1 LRLQVLYFATHLQDI
16 FLGEILG
23 SVFLVEQANLKPVIK
38 VKKIDVTVG
47 DERNEG
53 QLTVDNVKGKLVNSL
68 ESLDTEAYFTK
79 FASSLA
85 QQKQTAKI
93 SSFDEQKRIWSK
105 PPL

>member
-1 LRLQVLYFATHLQDI
+1 MILQDI

-23 SVFLVEQANLKPVIK
+23 SVFLVEQANLKPIIQ
-38 VKKIDVTVG
+38 VKSIDIIVG

-53 QLTVDNVKGKLVNSL
+53 QLAVDNAKGKLVNTL

-79 FASSLA
+79 FATLLA
-85 QQKQTAKI
+85 EQRQTAVI

-105 PPL
+105 PPP